1 MNLLHVISS
10 CNPSSGGPIEGV
22 KIMYKH
28 FKKVGINPEILCSDS
43 PKMIFT
49 KNKDLP
55 KMCVF
60 LIEQFFY
67 NLVKDNENR
76 IDFLLNIKLFIIKK
90 INDFITYNLNVNTVI
105 KSIELKINNVRQ

>member
-43 PKMIFT
+43 PKKIFT

-55 KMCVF
+55 K
-60 LIEQFFY
+60 I
-67 NLVKDNENR
+67 VKVK
-76 IDFLLNIKLFIIKK
+76 KLIKK
-90 INDFITYNLNVNTVI
+90 
-105 KSIELKINNVRQ
+105 